1 MNVSIKCRV
10 VSRRPSSNPKYP
22 EALIVALDLDTENQ
36 VQFKVPVSLDK
47 KLVFDGK
54 YKIEGALSASITDQA
69 YGAVRLQLGEGA
81 IITQIKDDV
90 K

>member
-10 VSRRPSSNPKYP
+10 ISLKPSANPKYP
-22 EALIVALDLDTENQ
+22 ETLIVALDSESENQ
-36 VQFKVPVSLDK
+36 IQFKVPVSVAK
-47 KLVFDGK
+47 KLAFDGK

-81 IITQIKDDV
+81 VVTQIKDDV